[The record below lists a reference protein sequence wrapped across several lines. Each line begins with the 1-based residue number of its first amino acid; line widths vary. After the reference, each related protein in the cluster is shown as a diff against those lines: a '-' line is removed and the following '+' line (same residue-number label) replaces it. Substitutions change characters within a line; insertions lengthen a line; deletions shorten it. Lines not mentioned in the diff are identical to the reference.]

1 MGMPDFITGSD
12 LEDLYARTIL
22 EHARHPANRGRLA
35 GANRRADGENPL
47 CGDRVTV
54 ELRIEGHLVR
64 EAAFEGD
71 GCALSK
77 GSASMMTL
85 AVQGKTVA
93 EVERLRATFDA
104 LVAGRPADAEA
115 TQLGELRAFA
125 GVRRFP
131 SRARCALL
139 AWEALKSALDRND
152 PPPAP

>member
-1 MGMPDFITGSD
+1 MGMPDFITGSE
-12 LEDLYARTIL
+12 LQDLYARTIL
-22 EHARHPANRGRLA
+22 EHARRPANCGRLA

-54 ELRIEGHLVR
+54 ELRIEGDLVR
-64 EAAFEGD
+64 EAAFEGV

-85 AVQGKTVA
+85 AVRGKTVA

-104 LVAGRPADAEA
+104 LVAGRLAEAEA
-115 TQLGELRAFA
+115 THLGELRAFA

-139 AWEALKSALDRND
+139 AWEALKTALDGG
-152 PPPAP
+152 